1 MWSPPLTT
9 VDQDFAGMGR
19 RGFELLQSE
28 TAGAPRRSFSSERP
42 KLVVRR
48 SAGPVAAERRMADP
62 QKLVVEN
69 LT

>member
-1 MWSPPLTT
+1 
-9 VDQDFAGMGR
+9 MGR